1 MLGEKI
7 YNRNLKEIP
16 FISFTK
22 ETAGRMEFMTAKK
35 GEIDIIRDIARGE
48 LSDYASK
55 HKLTSS
61 EDKQNLIKRASID
74 AGIID
79 FNIETSSSE
88 DLKKFIDIFKTNK
101 YQAVQGS
108 KSSVKSILFDKF
120 DVLDKIK
127 QYKTK
132 TNLTD
137 KDMSDYFKTKGVKDG
152 DIKNASLQDL
162 KDWKNICRSKFIV

>member
-1 MLGEKI
+1 MYQKIANWLKRAYLNFKLYFTKASKLSDENLTELLGEKI

-55 HKLTSS
+55 HKLISS
-61 EDKQNLIKRASID
+61 EDKQNLIKRVSID
-74 AGIID
+74 AGLID

-101 YQAVQGS
+101 YQAVQDN
-108 KSSVKSILFDKF
+108 F
-120 DVLDKIK
+120 
-127 QYKTK
+127 
-132 TNLTD
+132 
-137 KDMSDYFKTKGVKDG
+137 
-152 DIKNASLQDL
+152 
-162 KDWKNICRSKFIV
+162 